1 MQVLPERDTEDCC
14 FGGSAGGY
22 REVAVGLSLQGKAD
36 PGWVRPWTEFLASAR
51 PVVTAIASDH
61 RAARERV
68 PGQRAVGLRLRKDG
82 PAVVRPMAGLAA
94 SLITICHV
102 LVSTHPGCA
111 DRVQSMRSA
120 VGRGGNRSVTR
131 SALDEHSHVAL
142 QGGALDVVVDD
153 RGGELGMRGAVA
165 SFALQTA
172 VAAGESVH
180 RKSCRRRVCI
190 GGEGLIG
197 SDAHRRA
204 GGEYGG
210 IDDLPAVGGRGPRVA
225 LLAGGFI
232 EPSQVGR
239 YRC

>member
-82 PAVVRPMAGLAA
+82 PAVVRAVAGLAGR
-94 SLITICHV
+94 LITIRHV
-102 LVSTHPGCA
+102 LVGTDPGGA
-111 DRVQSMRSA
+111 DRVQSVRPTGYG
-120 VGRGGNRSVTR
+120 VGDRSVAR
-131 SALDEHSHVAL
+131 CALDEHSHMPL
-142 QGGALDVVVDD
+142 QGGALDVVVDN
-153 RGGELGMRGAVA
+153 RSGEFGVRRAVA
-165 SFALQTA
+165 GFALQAA

-204 GGEYGG
+204 AGEYGG

-232 EPSQVGR
+232 EPSLPRG
-239 YRC
+239 